1 MIQPKRLFPK
11 LSKHITNFEKYLGL
25 IDKLV
30 LRVKNNEALSD
41 NPMLDGMMI
50 GWWIKNE
57 NILSTLILTE
67 DNVGRLF
74 DGTMQQLEQVTLWI
88 LNNEDKLIEL

>member
-1 MIQPKRLFPK
+1 MIQPKILFPK
-11 LSKHITNFEKYLGL
+11 LSKHITSFEKYLGL

-30 LRVKNNEALSD
+30 LKVKNNQPISD

-57 NILSTLILTE
+57 IILSTLILTE
-67 DNVGRLF
+67 DNVGRIL

-88 LNNEDKLIEL
+88 LNNEDKLINL